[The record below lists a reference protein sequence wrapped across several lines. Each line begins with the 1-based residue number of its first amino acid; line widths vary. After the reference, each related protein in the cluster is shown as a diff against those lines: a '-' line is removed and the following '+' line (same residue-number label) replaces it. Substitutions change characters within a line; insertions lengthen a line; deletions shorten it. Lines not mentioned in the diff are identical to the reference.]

1 MAFIAYY
8 TERRLSYNCTDG
20 GDTGMRPK
28 KTPEEKK
35 AWAKAYRSTEEH
47 MAKDRE
53 RCKRYSEE
61 HREELNAKQ
70 REKRATDTEWRA
82 KRKEACRKWYQE
94 HKEEISA
101 KNKANREER
110 TKKHRE
116 WAEKNQDKVK
126 AYREEHKEE
135 LNKRASE

>member
-1 MAFIAYY
+1 
-8 TERRLSYNCTDG
+8 
-20 GDTGMRPK
+20 MRPK

-35 AWAKAYRSTEEH
+35 ARRKAYEATEEYK
-47 MAKDRE
+47 AKNRE
-53 RCKRYSEE
+53 RCKRYHTE
-61 HREELNAKQ
+61 HREELNVKQ
-70 REKRATDTEWRA
+70 REKRATDKEWRA

-116 WAEKNQDKVK
+116 WW
-126 AYREEHKEE
+126 
-135 LNKRASE
+135 